1 MAMGAHT
8 HRGWRADGHISG
20 LTKSSA
26 TSSSAGV
33 IESGWSRRESHW
45 HWWMP
50 VMPAPTNLVEDKQT
64 VVCQQNRTLTSG
76 DDIHKKRWERC
87 IGKSILMLLSDLS
100 LWESCPN

>member
-33 IESGWSRRESHW
+33 IESGWSRPELQRHW
-45 HWWMP
+45 LKL
-50 VMPAPTNLVEDKQT
+50 VMLPCCCQLEDNDTDLVEGKQI
-64 VVCQQNRTLTSG
+64 VVSQQ
-76 DDIHKKRWERC
+76 K
-87 IGKSILMLLSDLS
+87 
-100 LWESCPN
+100 